1 MLVSGIGVVVVVVCI
16 SRIDA
21 LIVDSGLR
29 GEHGWSSRGDR
40 VLLSSSECCR
50 GRVFRRSGDAVLV
63 VASRVSAAE
72 DDTTR
77 VARRSVYTSAR
88 HDSEPR

>member
-1 MLVSGIGVVVVVVCI
+1 LYVAYRCV
-16 SRIDA
+16 DD
-21 LIVDSGLR
+21 VDSGLR
-29 GEHGWSSRGDR
+29 GEHGWGSRGDR
-40 VLLSSSECCR
+40 VLLLSSECCR
-50 GRVFRRSGDAVLV
+50 GRVFRKESGDAVLV
-63 VASRVSAAE
+63 VASASAAE